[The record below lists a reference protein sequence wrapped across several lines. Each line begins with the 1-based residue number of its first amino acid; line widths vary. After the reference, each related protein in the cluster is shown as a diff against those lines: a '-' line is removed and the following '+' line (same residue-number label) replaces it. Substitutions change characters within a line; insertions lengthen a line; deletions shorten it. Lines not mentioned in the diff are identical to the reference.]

1 MAHALNVLKQRTL
14 GLERNG
20 DQIEETTETG
30 KELYK
35 KTRSQDKVRIGM
47 DPLREV
53 CPTEEK

>member
-1 MAHALNVLKQRTL
+1 MAHALNVLKQITL
-14 GLERNG
+14 GLERNRV
-20 DQIEETTETG
+20 QIEETAETG

-35 KTRSQDKVRIGM
+35 KTRPQDKVQIGM